1 MNKRLEEL
9 KNGTDIRG
17 IAIKNKYK
25 EVNLSKDQVR
35 EIATGFYNWL
45 VKEKDSNSL
54 KVAIG
59 CDSRLS
65 GEELKAVFIDTI
77 RELGCDVYDC
87 SMATT
92 PAMFMSTVM
101 DGYKCDGAAMI
112 TASHLPF
119 YYNGIKFFTDKGGV
133 EKADIDEIV
142 DLSEVNKITTKNI
155 GKLEKRNLI
164 DDYSKILVDKIRIGA
179 DSKRNFDKP
188 LDGLNII
195 VDAGNGAGGF
205 FAEKVLKELGANTS
219 GSQFLDPDGNF
230 PNHIPNPENKEA
242 IESICEAVKR
252 NKSDIGII
260 FDTDVDRAAIVDKNG
275 NPINKD
281 ALIALISEIILKEYP
296 NSTIVTDSV
305 TTEGLGRFIESKG
318 GRYHRFKRGYKNVIN
333 EGIRLNKEGTECH
346 LAIETSGHAAIKEN
360 YFLDDGAF
368 LVSKILI
375 EASKLHEEG
384 RSIGS
389 LIDNLEE
396 PLEKV
401 EYRIN
406 IEKDNYREFG
416 ERVLKD
422 LEELVKGHISWKLP
436 EKNYEGVRVMCPSEK
451 EDGWFLL
458 RLSLHEPLLA
468 LNVQSDAEGGADAMV
483 ESIKRFLEKYNMKF

>member
-1 MNKRLEEL
+1 MNKKLEEL

-25 EVNLSKDQVR
+25 EVNLSKEEVKA
-35 EIATGFYNWL
+35 IASGFYNWL
-45 VKEKDSNSL
+45 IKEKGSNSL
-54 KVAIG
+54 KIAVG

-65 GEELKAVFIDTI
+65 GEDLKEVFINTI
-77 RELGCDVYDC
+77 VKLGCDVYDC

-92 PAMFMSTVM
+92 PAMFMSTVI
-101 DGYKCDGAAMI
+101 DGYKCDGAVMI

-133 EKADIDEIV
+133 EKVDIDEIV
-142 DLSEVNKITTKNI
+142 RLSEVNEITTESV
-155 GKLEKRNLI
+155 GKLEKRDLI
-164 DDYSKILVDKIRIGA
+164 DDYSKVLVNKIRTGV
-179 DSKRNFDKP
+179 DSKINFKKP

-205 FAEKVLKELGANTS
+205 FADKVLNELGANTS
-219 GSQFLDPDGNF
+219 GSQFLNPDGNF

-242 IESICEAVKR
+242 IESICEAVKKH
-252 NKSDIGII
+252 KSDIGII
-260 FDTDVDRAAIVDKNG
+260 FDTDVDRAAIVDKYG

-281 ALIALISEIILKEYP
+281 ALIALISAIILKGYP

-318 GRYHRFKRGYKNVIN
+318 GKHHRFKRGYKNVIN

-375 EASKLHEEG
+375 EVSKLHEKSED
-384 RSIGS
+384 IGS
-389 LIDNLEE
+389 LIKDLEE

-406 IEKDNYREFG
+406 IEGENYRDFG
-416 ERVLKD
+416 EKILND
-422 LEELVKGHISWKLP
+422 LEGLVKCHASWELP
-436 EKNYEGVRVMCPSEK
+436 KKNYEGVRVMCPSEK
-451 EDGWFLL
+451 ENGWFLL

-468 LNVQSDAEGGADAMV
+468 LNVQSDVKGGSDAMI
-483 ESIKRFLEKYNMKF
+483 ETIKRFLEKYNMKF